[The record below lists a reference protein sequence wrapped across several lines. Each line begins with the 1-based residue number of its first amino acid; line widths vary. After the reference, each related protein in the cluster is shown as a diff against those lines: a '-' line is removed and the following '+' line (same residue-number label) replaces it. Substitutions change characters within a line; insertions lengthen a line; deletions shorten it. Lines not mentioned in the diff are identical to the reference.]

1 MTDYTKAVSSL
12 LHKFQSAG
20 FYIDSVYDGAQRE
33 TLRYLNSRD
42 ARKDAIKIILSV
54 DESCVCIKQNETNKP
69 VQLLIVL
76 GNENC
81 ELLGDFCAPL
91 ALMPLVES
99 ISDKFYDQW
108 A

>member
-1 MTDYTKAVSSL
+1 MIDYTKAVSSL
-12 LHKFQSAG
+12 LYKFQGAG
-20 FYIDSVYDGAQRE
+20 FYIDSVYDGHERE
-33 TLRYLNSRD
+33 NVRSENSVE
-42 ARKDAIKIILSV
+42 ARKKAIDVILSV

-81 ELLGDFCAPL
+81 ELLADFCAPL
-91 ALMPLVES
+91 ALVPLVES
-99 ISDKFYDQW
+99 ISDNFYDQW